1 MTLDDLV
8 DVFRARMRDTAEPPL
23 WTRAEVVEFADDA
36 ENEAAERASLL
47 RDTTTAAICEVDVV
61 AGTAAYTLDDRILRV
76 ERAKLDLGTVPL
88 SLSSTAAM
96 DRGAGVTPK
105 DWRTQSLSWQ
115 SGGADA
121 GWEQRTGTPALALI
135 DREGAAWKLR
145 LVPIPVVDDTMR
157 LHVIRLP
164 LEPLSVSDGS
174 PEIPARLHV
183 RLVDWMVYRAYSKQD
198 SETFD
203 RTKASEAEA
212 AFTRSFGECIDANAR
227 RKQDDRAPC
236 VTVFQEF

>member
-1 MTLDDLV
+1 MTIDELLDACRKRLQ
-8 DVFRARMRDTAEPPL
+8 DTAEPYL
-23 WTRAEVVEFADDA
+23 WSDEEIIEFADDA

-61 AGTAAYTLDDRILRV
+61 AGTAAYLLDARILRV

-96 DRGAGVTPK
+96 DRGAGVTPR

-115 SGGADA
+115 SGGAGA

-135 DREGAAWKLR
+135 DREGSAWKLR
-145 LVPIPVVDDTMR
+145 LVPIPVVDDTLR
-157 LHVIRLP
+157 LHVIRTP
-164 LEPLSVSDGS
+164 LVPMSTSDGS
-174 PEIPARLHV
+174 PEIPVRLHI
-183 RLVDWMVYRAYSKQD
+183 RLLDWMVHRAYSKQD
-198 SETFD
+198 AETFD
-203 RTKASEAEA
+203 QAKADKAETD
-212 AFTRSFGECIDANAR
+212 FTRTFGERIDANAR

-236 VTVFQEF
+236 TTVFQEF